1 MLESENRKQKSAQT
15 FREEEI
21 SRNELYNHAEA
32 YKRLPEEMKEK
43 DSKKIDRNRR
53 VNIDIATLRENKMK
67 KAWKENDERMR
78 YMEFQRNKYN
88 YVSEKPDPAG
98 CMGFL
103 VIGLSFFSIFM
114 IIFIY
119 IQ

>member
-1 MLESENRKQKSAQT
+1 
-15 FREEEI
+15 
-21 SRNELYNHAEA
+21 
-32 YKRLPEEMKEK
+32 MKEK

-53 VNIDIATLRENKMK
+53 VNIDIWALRENKMK
-67 KAWKENDERMR
+67 KTWKENDESMR

-103 VIGLSFFSIFM
+103 IIGLCYFSILFS
-114 IIFIY
+114 FLVLNY
-119 IQ
+119 SA